1 MPVIRLFLY
10 CWGFS
15 MVRAEWGSRLGFVL
29 AAAGSAVGLG
39 AIWKFPYVTAK
50 NGGGA
55 FLLIFL
61 VIVCTLGFSLMIA
74 EMAVGAASRKS
85 PVGAYRRLGGKKWS
99 LVGYIGVLCGFL
111 ILSFYSVV
119 GGWTIAYMVK
129 SMEGTIL
136 TAEPK
141 VLSEAFD
148 TFITD
153 PVVPLW
159 YHAAFMGMTAG
170 VVLAGVQKGIER
182 VSKYLMIMLFLLI
195 LVLIGRALTL
205 PGAWEGVTAFLQ
217 PDFSKVTAS
226 MLIEAMGLA
235 FFSMSLGMGCMITY
249 GSYASDK
256 TYIPHSAGSVI
267 ALTTMICF
275 LSGLMVFPAIFVFGF
290 DPAVGPGLTFITM
303 PAVFSHMEGGRFFG
317 ILFFFL
323 LFVAALTS
331 SVSLMEVVV
340 SFFIDEFRFPR
351 TPTTVVM
358 ALLMFGLGIAA
369 SLSLGVWQGYTLFGK
384 NFFGLLDYISSN
396 LIMPFGG
403 IMVSILVGWKA
414 WPAIVAKL
422 GRPDGTQ
429 PVWLPLL
436 KGFCRYVAPVLIGI
450 ILFQN
455 L

>member
-141 VLSEAFD
+141 VLSKAFD

-195 LVLIGRALTL
+195 LVLIGRA
-205 PGAWEGVTAFLQ
+205 
-217 PDFSKVTAS
+217 
-226 MLIEAMGLA
+226 
-235 FFSMSLGMGCMITY
+235 
-249 GSYASDK
+249 
-256 TYIPHSAGSVI
+256 
-267 ALTTMICF
+267 
-275 LSGLMVFPAIFVFGF
+275 
-290 DPAVGPGLTFITM
+290 
-303 PAVFSHMEGGRFFG
+303 VFSHMEGGRFFG

-340 SFFIDEFRFPR
+340 SFFIDEFHFPR